1 MIDANQQLKERAE
14 SLAKGGHHAEA
25 ERTWLKLLANT
36 HVVDFEYDD
45 WLRGAAAAYL
55 QLGRTLEAGYVFL
68 YLHQFPQA
76 LAAFAKAEAPVEI
89 ARTHEVEG
97 RRSTGEAARAH
108 FRAAGSAYLEA
119 GRAVLAAVAFSLA
132 NEPAQERKVW
142 ERVLADPRLRDQPYE
157 LALVEFDMGD
167 ASRRAGDKDEAER
180 RFVHAQRLLE
190 EVADDFEAQGERHRA
205 FDCYTVL
212 LKLGRDSGSYENLA
226 EGYINCIRVLK
237 EDNLKF
243 YVLQYYE
250 DFLRMSLERE
260 ELHAAAT
267 VFREA
272 ADYARRTGLIYERG
286 YTRRAAETWWLAA
299 AKNERDGGSVEM
311 TENAY
316 LASVDAWNAIGD
328 FSRVRETYEKLGRLS
343 LGDPKRERYLK
354 VAKRYG
360 ESPALVVDAA
370 PFPDYLRQQH
380 AYPEIWYLDLIEWE
394 LDGDPAQV
402 CASIV
407 GDVRYAD
414 MIRRR
419 ALLVLLNI
427 LGAPAGRTLESD
439 PMLLAQVAV
448 GLGELQAFAALRPLE
463 KMATHP
469 SVDVRRGVQ
478 RALRT
483 LYFKRCFHMI
493 SRGLSDEA
501 PQVQQAALEA
511 LAALHFP
518 HAFDPLTRIFRE
530 HESPRV
536 REVAL
541 ESIGRI
547 ASLEA
552 GEFLVE
558 VLRYESQPLR
568 DLAKRLLS
576 QFDNTDI
583 LPILAKHLELE
594 SGPQR
599 EMWAEIVSRVRSR
612 GSYGGGEWPRAQ

>member
-1 MIDANQQLKERAE
+1 MLDANQQLKERAE
-14 SLAKGGHHAEA
+14 AQAKGGHHAEA
-25 ERTWLKLLANT
+25 ERTWRQLLANT

-45 WLRGAAAAYL
+45 WLRGAAAAYVN
-55 QLGRTLEAGYVFL
+55 LGRSLEAGYVFL

-76 LAAFAKAEAPVEI
+76 LAAFTKAQAPVEV
-89 ARTHEVEG
+89 ARTHEVDG
-97 RRSTGEAARAH
+97 RRSTGATAREC
-108 FRAAGSAYLEA
+108 FRAAGTAYLEA
-119 GRAVLAAVAFSLA
+119 GRAVLAAVAYSLA
-132 NEPAQERKVW
+132 NDPAQERKVW
-142 ERVLADPRLRDQPYE
+142 ERVLGDPRLRDQPYE

-180 RFVHAQRLLE
+180 RFIHAQRLLE
-190 EVADDFEAQGERHRA
+190 EVADDFEARGERERA
-205 FDCYTVL
+205 FDCYAVL

-250 DFLRMSLERE
+250 DFLRISLERE
-260 ELHAAAT
+260 ELHAAAM

-272 ADYARRTGLIYERG
+272 ADYARRTGLVYDRG

-311 TENAY
+311 TENAF
-316 LASVDAWNAIGD
+316 LASVDSWNAIGD
-328 FSRVRETYEKLGRLS
+328 FARVRESYEKLSKLS
-343 LGDPKRERYLK
+343 LGDEKRARYAK

-360 ESPALVVDAA
+360 ESGGAVVDAA

-427 LGAPAGRTLESD
+427 LGAPAGRAFDSD
-439 PMLLAQVAV
+439 PALLAQVAA
-448 GLGELQAFAALRPLE
+448 GLGELQAYAALRPLE
-463 KMATHP
+463 KLSNHP
-469 SVDVRRGVQ
+469 NVEVRRGVQ
-478 RALRT
+478 RALRS
-483 LYFKRCFHMI
+483 LYFKRSFQMVT
-493 SRGLSDEA
+493 RGLSDDG

-511 LAALHFP
+511 LSALHFP

-530 HESPRV
+530 HESARV
-536 REVAL
+536 KEVAL

-552 GEFLVE
+552 GEFLIE
-558 VLRYESQPLR
+558 VLRYESPPLR

-576 QFDNTDI
+576 SFDNTDI
-583 LPILAKHLELE
+583 VPILVKHLELE
-594 SGPQR
+594 TGAQR
-599 EMWAEIVSRVRSR
+599 EMWTEIVTKVRAR
-612 GSYGGGEWPRAQ
+612 GSYGGGEWPRGR